1 MLGAKMPPLPGVI
14 PSSLPPPPPQA
25 DVTQAWGWLSCGA
38 AAAQLGSILNP
49 ALWGG
54 LGLCCPN
61 IPPPPPWQCHPL
73 LLGTVLAFSWW
84 HLGVLVAG
92 GLQVSWSEE
101 EEEEGAGLGGGT
113 ELFPRALMSPSSI
126 LPAAAMGGVMQGDTG

>member
-1 MLGAKMPPLPGVI
+1 MLGAEMPPLPGLI
-14 PSSLPPPPPQA
+14 PSSLPPPSSRCDPSL
-25 DVTQAWGWLSCGA
+25 GL
-38 AAAQLGSILNP
+38 AQ
-49 ALWGG
+49 LWGG
-54 LGLCCPN
+54 CSTAGLNPKSCSLGRAWALLPKYL
-61 IPPPPPWQCHPL
+61 PPPPPGEGHPL

>member
-1 MLGAKMPPLPGVI
+1 MLRAEMPPLPGLI
-14 PSSLPPPPPQA
+14 PSSLPPPPEA

-61 IPPPPPWQCHPL
+61 IPPPLPPQQCHPL

-101 EEEEGAGLGGGT
+101 EEEEEGTGVGGGT
-113 ELFPRALMSPSSI
+113 ELFPRASCH
-126 LPAAAMGGVMQGDTG
+126 PAASCWRQLWVG